1 MDSNYKYK
9 YISTATTTTFGSQM
23 TGVLHSVVIGETSAG
38 SITISDAV
46 GDILVLKASI
56 AEGTY
61 IFDVAYSKNLIVV
74 TAGASKICVT
84 YK

>member
-1 MDSNYKYK
+1 MDQNFKYK
-9 YISTATTTTFGSQM
+9 YISTATTTTFGTQM
-23 TGVLHSVVIGETSAG
+23 TGVFHSIVIGETSAG

-46 GDILVLKASI
+46 GTIAVLKANI

-61 IFDVAYSKNLIVV
+61 IFNVAYSKNLVIV
-74 TAGASKICVT
+74 TAGASKITAT